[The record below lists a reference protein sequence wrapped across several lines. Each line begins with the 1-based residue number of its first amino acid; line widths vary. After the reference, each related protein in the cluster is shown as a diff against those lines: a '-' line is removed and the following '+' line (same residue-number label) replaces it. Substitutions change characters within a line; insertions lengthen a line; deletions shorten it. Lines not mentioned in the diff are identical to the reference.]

1 MDFFRYPLDPQKVK
15 ESRCLICDPVRV
27 VLPESFND
35 KFTLPLPSSEREGTV
50 NGVDF
55 DFQGRQYTNT
65 LGSEIGICLEG
76 SGLFYAQGRFFRYNP
91 GDAVYSFADLGRSWQ
106 SDAGVRSTWYFMPIN
121 LLELMKEGGFNF
133 FRNALNS
140 RFPLPSFPFLL
151 TKAENYAGN
160 HLIWR
165 IFEECLQKKEGY
177 GDRVSYLVAM
187 LTMEVARLNRVI
199 QERREMAEEE
209 LLPAVIYMI
218 QHLQEPIGVQDICK
232 ACNKSYSTL
241 RLHFL
246 KKAGCTP
253 LEYLNRLRME
263 QAVTMLEETDRKIA
277 EVAAYCG
284 FSTLSSFNR
293 QFLACK
299 GMSPRAFR
307 LERQSRK
314 SADGKEL
321 TDFSR

>member
-165 IFEECLQKKEGY
+165 IFEECLQKKG
-177 GDRVSYLVAM
+177 GLRGSGVLFGGHADHGGGPPQPCDPGAPGNGRGGTAP
-187 LTMEVARLNRVI
+187 
-199 QERREMAEEE
+199 RRH
-209 LLPAVIYMI
+209 LYDPAPAGAHRRAG
-218 QHLQEPIGVQDICK
+218 HLQG
-232 ACNKSYSTL
+232 L
-241 RLHFL
+241 
-246 KKAGCTP
+246 
-253 LEYLNRLRME
+253 
-263 QAVTMLEETDRKIA
+263 
-277 EVAAYCG
+277 
-284 FSTLSSFNR
+284 
-293 QFLACK
+293 
-299 GMSPRAFR
+299 
-307 LERQSRK
+307 
-314 SADGKEL
+314 
-321 TDFSR
+321 